1 MCSHV
6 KKQEVLFL
14 CGEDT
19 FLNQIFCKTLPNIP
33 QLVVQLQ
40 GIPGLSWRMEFLGK
54 LARQCDISINV
65 QQQEKGEAASPLSSS
80 IQLWTVSGGWV
91 SFMCFKAS
99 SSSTSPV
106 GASDL
111 QITFANKWNLFEPG
125 KSVLVDPKLIT
136 LPVWPGTSTRA
147 TAGFA
152 QKECLNTR
160 KHRKSLYTNKRW
172 GCGGC
177 HTCFNG
183 AARAVTTSAIPSPS
197 VKAGFFSEHHR
208 ALTVASLS
216 KPIRQAYTHG
226 DRRKYSRSRKTCN
239 PWRRGERKADK
250 VQRLLI

>member
-1 MCSHV
+1 MSQAVWHF
-6 KKQEVLFL
+6 Q
-14 CGEDT
+14 
-19 FLNQIFCKTLPNIP
+19 
-33 QLVVQLQ
+33 
-40 GIPGLSWRMEFLGK
+40 
-54 LARQCDISINV
+54 QCATAS
-65 QQQEKGEAASPLSSS
+65 KRGTASPLSSS

-111 QITFANKWNLFEPG
+111 QITFANKGNLFEPG
-125 KSVLVDPKLIT
+125 KSVLMGPKLIA
-136 LPVWPGTSTRA
+136 LPVWPGTSA
-147 TAGFA
+147 TTGFA
-152 QKECLNTR
+152 QKCLNTR

-172 GCGGC
+172 GSGGC

-216 KPIRQAYTHG
+216 KPVRQAYTHG

-239 PWRRGERKADK
+239 PWEREEGKTDK